1 MGMRGE
7 WWDGES
13 LGEGRGEQS
22 ERGAAE
28 TTGGGGGRRGVQE
41 KKNIHNPHIFS
52 LPVAD

>member
-13 LGEGRGEQS
+13 LWGRGEQS

-28 TTGGGGGRRGVQE
+28 TTSEGEGAGGMRE
-41 KKNIHNPHIFS
+41 KNK
-52 LPVAD
+52 